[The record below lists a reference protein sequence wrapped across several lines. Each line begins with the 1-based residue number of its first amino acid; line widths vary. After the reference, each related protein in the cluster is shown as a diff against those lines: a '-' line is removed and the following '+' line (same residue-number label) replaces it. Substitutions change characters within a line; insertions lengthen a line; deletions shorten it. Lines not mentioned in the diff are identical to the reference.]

1 MGLDKLRNLYQAVI
15 LDHANHPRNKHELPG
30 ATTTMTVHNPTCG
43 DTINV
48 QVQVHQ
54 NRIDEIAFT
63 GSGCSISQASASMM
77 TEAVKGKSTADAQR
91 MAQTFSDMAIGKEHD
106 NKDLQQLGDAQVLIN
121 IMQFPARIKCATIS
135 WWALERALAKED
147 QSGEQRSK

>member
-15 LDHANHPRNKHELPG
+15 LDHANHPRNKHELANPS
-30 ATTTMTVHNPTCG
+30 TTMTVHNPTCG
-43 DTINV
+43 DTINLQV
-48 QVQVHQ
+48 QVQD
-54 NRIDEIAFT
+54 NRIADIAFT

-77 TEAVKGKSTADAQR
+77 TEAVKGKSLQEAQQ
-91 MAQTFSDMAIGKEHD
+91 MAKTFSDMAIGKDHGAD
-106 NKDLQQLGDAQVLIN
+106 DLKKLGDAQVLIN

-147 QSGEQRSK
+147 QPGE

>member
-15 LDHANHPRNKHELPG
+15 LDHANHPRNKHELVNPS
-30 ATTTMTVHNPTCG
+30 TTMTVHNPTCG
-43 DTINV
+43 DTINLQV
-48 QVQVHQ
+48 QVQD
-54 NRIDEIAFT
+54 NRIADIAFT

-77 TEAVKGKSTADAQR
+77 TEAVKGKSLQEAQQ
-91 MAQTFSDMAIGKEHD
+91 MAKTFSDMAIGKNHD
-106 NKDLQQLGDAQVLIN
+106 ADDLKKLGDAQVLIN

-147 QSGEQRSK
+147 QPGE

>member
-15 LDHANHPRNKHELPG
+15 LDHANHPRNKHKLTNP
-30 ATTTMTVHNPTCG
+30 TTTMTVHNPTCG
-43 DTINV
+43 DTINL
-48 QVQVHQ
+48 QVQVKN
-54 NRIDEIAFT
+54 NRLADIAFT

-77 TEAVKGKSTADAQR
+77 TEAVKGKSTQEAQQ
-91 MAQTFSDMAIGKEHD
+91 MAKTFSDMAIGKYHYQ
-106 NKDLQQLGDAQVLIN
+106 KDLKKLGDAQVLIN

-147 QSGEQRSK
+147 QTGEQRSK

>member
-15 LDHANHPRNKHELPG
+15 LDHANHPRNKHELTNP
-30 ATTTMTVHNPTCG
+30 TTTMTVHNPTCG
-43 DTINV
+43 DTINL
-48 QVQVHQ
+48 QVQVKN
-54 NRIDEIAFT
+54 NRLADIAFT

-77 TEAVKGKSTADAQR
+77 TEAVKGKSTQEAQQ
-91 MAQTFSDMAIGKEHD
+91 MAKTFSDMAIGKDHD
-106 NKDLQQLGDAQVLIN
+106 QKDLKKLGDAQVLIN

-147 QSGEQRSK
+147 QTGEQRSK